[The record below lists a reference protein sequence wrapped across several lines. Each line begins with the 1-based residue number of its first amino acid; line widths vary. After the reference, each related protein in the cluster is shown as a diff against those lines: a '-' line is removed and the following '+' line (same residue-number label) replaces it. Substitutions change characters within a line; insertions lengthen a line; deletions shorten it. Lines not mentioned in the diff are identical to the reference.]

1 MKITFHSR
9 HNEIISLLENNF
21 ITHNNGGLNQIYNEL
36 LAFSNFE
43 NESEKS
49 VQKKNLSFTDL
60 SNLNPSFLEKISEVN
75 KKDTALFFA
84 TDLPVYLESTHKK
97 NAPTIMVC
105 AMDSLP
111 PVPIKNNGNQYTLYP
126 HQNSK
131 IDLRNN
137 VGFWA
142 PFSLIEHNNDEN
154 AKFFKMLL
162 TQYNVYVTDVYKLF
176 FYIDKNKVNEKGE
189 HVFNKS
195 NGLSK
200 YRAIPSHT
208 NILLEEVRII
218 NPNCII
224 TLGNNAGNALLNI
237 EGKHLE
243 LWENRLAYGGL
254 QKNDTKKI
262 TASNKS
268 IKIISMP
275 HISGAANGN
284 KKRII
289 ENDLYKNI
297 PGENIEK
304 YANILLHEIAVTVVS
319 V

>member
-1 MKITFHSR
+1 
-9 HNEIISLLENNF
+9 LLENNF
-21 ITHNNGGLNQIYNEL
+21 ITYNKGGLNQIYNEL
-36 LAFSNFE
+36 LEFSNIE

-49 VQKKNLSFTDL
+49 KQKKNLSFADL
-60 SNLNPSFLEKISEVN
+60 SNLNPSFLEKVNEVN

-111 PVPIKNNGNQYTLYP
+111 PVPLKDNKNQYTLYP

-142 PFSLIEHNNDEN
+142 PFSLVEHNNDDN
-154 AKFFKMLL
+154 AKFFKALL

-176 FYIDKNKVNEKGE
+176 FYIDKNKINEKGE

-195 NGLSK
+195 NGLLK
-200 YRAIPSHT
+200 YKKLQSHK
-208 NILLEEVRII
+208 NILIREINII
-218 NPNCII
+218 NPSCII
-224 TLGNNAGNALLNI
+224 TLGNNAGNAILNL
-237 EGKHLE
+237 EGKSLE
-243 LWENRLAYGGL
+243 RWDSCLDFGGL
-254 QKNDTKKI
+254 QKNDTNKI
-262 TASNKS
+262 TESNKS

-284 KKRII
+284 KTRLID
-289 ENDLYKNI
+289 NDFYKNI
-297 PGENIEK
+297 PGETIEK
-304 YANILLHEIAVTVVS
+304 YANILLHEIAITIGLIPTENDNKGYNM
-319 V
+319 

>member
-1 MKITFHSR
+1 MKITLHSR
-9 HNEIISLLENNF
+9 HNEIVSLLENNF
-21 ITHNNGGLNQIYNEL
+21 ITYNKGGLNQIYNEL
-36 LAFSNFE
+36 LEFSKIDTE
-43 NESEKS
+43 PEKS
-49 VQKKNLSFTDL
+49 KQKRNLSFTDL
-60 SNLNPSFLEKISEVN
+60 SNLNPSFLEKINEVN

-84 TDLPVYLESTHKK
+84 TDLPVFLESTHKK

-111 PVPIKNNGNQYTLYP
+111 PVPLKDNQHQYTLYP

-142 PFSLIEHNNDEN
+142 PFSLVEHNNDDN
-154 AKFFKMLL
+154 AKFFKALL

-176 FYIDKNKVNEKGE
+176 FYIDKNKINEKGE

-200 YRAIPSHT
+200 YRKLQSHK
-208 NILLEEVRII
+208 NILIREINII
-218 NPNCII
+218 NPSCII

-243 LWENRLAYGGL
+243 LWENCLDFGGL
-254 QKNDTKKI
+254 QKNDTNKI

-284 KKRII
+284 KSRII
-289 ENDLYKNI
+289 ENNFYKNI
-297 PGENIEK
+297 PGETIDK
-304 YANILLHEIAVTVVS
+304 YANILLHEIAITIGS
-319 V
+319 A